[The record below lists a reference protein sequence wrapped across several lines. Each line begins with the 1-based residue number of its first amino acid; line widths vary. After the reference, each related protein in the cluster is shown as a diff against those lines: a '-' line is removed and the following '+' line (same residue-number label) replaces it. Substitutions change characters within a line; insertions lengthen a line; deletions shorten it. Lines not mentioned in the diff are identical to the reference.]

1 MCQSFDEK
9 LLDANNATKKPL
21 SDKRKKELFKV
32 LVQDAIGVS
41 LTIASVTS

>member
-9 LLDANNATKKPL
+9 LLHANNETKKSM
-21 SDKRKKELFKV
+21 SDKRKKELFKQ

-41 LTIASVTS
+41 LIGH